1 MFGNALLP
9 LLASVAAA
17 IASVSARFPSKAELH
32 AKQAE
37 AAARIRANRN
47 GSKASAPKY
56 SSSSWCVGC
65 AAAETSVPR
74 GRKVPSLSVTSFI
87 ALRPT
92 LTVEIYRQVN
102 T

>member
-37 AAARIRANRN
+37 AAARIRANMPRATSSGVKN
-47 GSKASAPKY
+47 ITFSDPRASGA
-56 SSSSWCVGC
+56 SSARVGC
-65 AAAETSVPR
+65 MRAVC
-74 GRKVPSLSVTSFI
+74 
-87 ALRPT
+87 
-92 LTVEIYRQVN
+92 
-102 T
+102 

>member
-37 AAARIRANRN
+37 AAARIRANMPRATSSGVKN
-47 GSKASAPKY
+47 ITFSDPRASR
-56 SSSSWCVGC
+56 
-65 AAAETSVPR
+65 TS
-74 GRKVPSLSVTSFI
+74 PSPSRRVFCFRSRRSARTRV
-87 ALRPT
+87 A
-92 LTVEIYRQVN
+92 
-102 T
+102 